1 MEFMKNDWVQ
11 HNRTSYKGSV
21 VDIEGDYIRV
31 HWFLYFGGNPLKNDN
46 IDLHHK
52 HELKLLPPEPRIFSY
67 DELDIALLTEDK
79 AWYEEIMSLKGEK
92 VD

>member
-1 MEFMKNDWVQ
+1 MEFQINDWVQ

-21 VDIEGDYIRV
+21 VDIEGAYIRV
-31 HWFLYFGGNPLKNDN
+31 HWFLFNNGKPLVKDD
-46 IDLHHK
+46 ITLHHS

-67 DELDIALLTEDK
+67 DELDIALLTKDK
-79 AWYEEIMSLKGEK
+79 AWYEEIMSLEGEK